1 MRNLFTEVV
10 TIVAF
15 ITGICSPN
23 CYSQY
28 SCESMGWANLNG
40 QTYVGPITGGGK
52 STPVQV
58 TTFAQLK
65 AQAESTGAKVIYV
78 MNDMGNGYK
87 GTSGDVLNVKSDKTI
102 VGVKPNI
109 TVKCSWQIGQQNII
123 VRNLICRG
131 PGNSNSEQNWD
142 CVNISGSAKR
152 IWFDHCTIMEG
163 EDGNFDVVKG
173 ADNVTATW
181 CKFTYVTGGEHN
193 LSNLIGSSDN
203 EPVSHGKLNVTFA
216 YCWWDNVNS
225 RTPRSR
231 YGKIHVLNS
240 YYSKSGGTRAGFMAN
255 QRIEGCYFDNIS
267 SPIDLISDGGQSG
280 IFVIDCHFV
289 GSSGSSKSVGG
300 YTVFTPPYQYYKFPA
315 KDVKSVV
322 TNSSCGAGPTLT
334 SPTSCGC
341 NATPNAA
348 PTVSITSP
356 ATNSN
361 FTAPA
366 SVTFNANASD
376 MDGTIINVQ
385 FYNGATLLG
394 SDASS
399 PYSYTWSGIA
409 AGTYTITAVA
419 TDDKGAKT
427 TSPAITLV
435 VTEKPKD
442 CAGIENGSATL
453 DNCSRCVG
461 GTTGKVACLASGE
474 AEDEA
479 CSYDGV
485 LESKNAGFKGTS
497 YINVPNAVGSEI
509 TFKIN
514 STSTGSKALSFRY
527 ASGGTADRTATVNLN
542 GTALVTPIS
551 FPATGDFTIYKSVDV
566 NLVLNAGIN
575 TIQLLAS
582 TAEGLANIDQIGYL
596 SSGISKADCDV
607 ITSIEGIY
615 NETSVFIYPN
625 PSSGKFNIRLDQKA
639 DIEITN
645 AEGKIL
651 EVFRNVSELTEIG
664 HNLHPGMYLL
674 KIYTEDDL
682 VEIAKI
688 FKSN

>member
-1 MRNLFTEVV
+1 MRSLFTKAVFIVV
-10 TIVAF
+10 CIVEL
-15 ITGICSPN
+15 CSSRG
-23 CYSQY
+23 YAQY

-40 QTYVGPITGGGK
+40 QSYVGPITGGGNV
-52 STPVQV
+52 TPVQV

-131 PGNSNSEQNWD
+131 PGNSNSQQNWD

-203 EPVSHGKLNVTFA
+203 EPASHGKLNVTYA

-231 YGKIHVLNS
+231 YGKIHVLNC

-267 SPIDLISDGGQSG
+267 SPIGLISDGGKSG

-289 GSSGSSKSVGG
+289 GASGSSQSVGG

-322 TNSSCGAGPTLT
+322 TNASCGAGPTLI

-341 NATPNAA
+341 NTTPNVA
-348 PTVSITSP
+348 PTISISSP
-356 ATNSN
+356 EHNSG
-361 FTAPA
+361 FAAPA
-366 SVTFNANASD
+366 SITFNANAAD
-376 MDGTIINVQ
+376 ADGTVTNVQ
-385 FYNGATLLG
+385 FFNGSTLLG
-394 SDASS
+394 SDATS
-399 PYSYTWSGIA
+399 PYSYTWNSVA

-427 TSPAITLV
+427 ISNPITIV
-435 VTEKPKD
+435 VTTKPKD
-442 CAGIENGSATL
+442 CAGVENGNAIL

-461 GTTGKVACLASGE
+461 GSTGKTACFASGE

-497 YINVPNAVGSEI
+497 YINVPNVVGAEI
-509 TFKIN
+509 SFKIN
-514 STSTGSKALSFRY
+514 SETAGSKVLSFRY
-527 ASGGTADRTATVNLN
+527 ASGGTADRTAIINVNGSPLAN
-542 GTALVTPIS
+542 LLS
-551 FPATGDFTIYKSVDV
+551 FPATGDFTTYKSVDV
-566 NLVLNAGIN
+566 VLTLNIGIN
-575 TIQLLAS
+575 TVQLMAS
-582 TAEGLANIDQIGYL
+582 TADGLANIDQIGYVN
-596 SSGISKADCDV
+596 SGLSKADCDV
-607 ITSIEGIY
+607 ITSLDGEHREI
-615 NETSVFIYPN
+615 SVSIFPN
-625 PSSGKFNIRLDQKA
+625 PSAGNFNINLDRNA
-639 DIEITN
+639 DVVIIN
-645 AEGKIL
+645 AAGEFIKM
-651 EVFRNVSELTEIG
+651 FSNVSDLEFGNELKSG
-664 HNLHPGMYLL
+664 VYF
-674 KIYTEDDL
+674 
-682 VEIAKI
+682 AKI
-688 FKSN
+688 QNKVYKFVKY

>member
-1 MRNLFTEVV
+1 MRSLFTKAVFIVV
-10 TIVAF
+10 CIVEL
-15 ITGICSPN
+15 CSSRG
-23 CYSQY
+23 YAQY

-40 QTYVGPITGGGK
+40 QSYVGPTTGGGNA
-52 STPVQV
+52 TPVQV

-131 PGNSNSEQNWD
+131 PGNSNSQQNWD

-203 EPVSHGKLNVTFA
+203 EPASHGKLNVTYA

-231 YGKIHVLNS
+231 YGKIHVLNC
-240 YYSKSGGTRAGFMAN
+240 YYSRSGGTRAGFMAN

-267 SPIDLISDGGQSG
+267 SPIGLISDGGQSG

-289 GSSGSSKSVGG
+289 GASGSSQAVGG

-322 TNSSCGAGPTLT
+322 TNASCGAGPTLT

-341 NATPNAA
+341 NTTPNVA
-348 PTVSITSP
+348 PTVSISSP
-356 ATNSN
+356 ANNSG
-361 FTAPA
+361 FAAPA
-366 SVTFNANASD
+366 SITFNANAAD
-376 MDGTIINVQ
+376 ADGTVTNVQ
-385 FYNGATLLG
+385 FNNGSTLLG
-394 SDASS
+394 NAATS
-399 PYSYTWSGIA
+399 PYSYTWSSVA

-427 TSPAITLV
+427 TSAPITIV

-442 CAGIENGSATL
+442 CAGVENGSAIL

-461 GTTGKVACLASGE
+461 GTTGKTNCLASGE

-479 CSYDGV
+479 CTYDGV

-497 YINVPNAVGSEI
+497 YINVPNEVGAEI

-514 STSTGSKALSFRY
+514 SVTAGSKVLSFRY
-527 ASGGTADRTATVNLN
+527 ASGGTADRIASINVNGSPLAN
-542 GTALVTPIS
+542 LVS
-551 FPATGDFTIYKSVDV
+551 FPATGDFTTYKSVDV
-566 NLVLNAGIN
+566 IVILNPGVN
-575 TIQLLAS
+575 TIQLIAS
-582 TAEGLANIDQIGYL
+582 TADGLANIDQIGYV
-596 SSGISKADCDV
+596 SSGLSKADCDV
-607 ITSIEGIY
+607 ITSLEGEY
-615 NETSVFIYPN
+615 KETSVSIFPN
-625 PSSGKFNIRLDQKA
+625 PSAGNFIINLDRNA
-639 DIEITN
+639 DIVIVN
-645 AEGKIL
+645 AEGKFIKM
-651 EVFRNVSELTEIG
+651 FSNVSELEFG
-664 HNLHPGMYLL
+664 NELKPGVYF
-674 KIYTEDDL
+674 
-682 VEIAKI
+682 AKI
-688 FKSN
+688 QNKVYKFVKY